1 MLGQVPLGDQL
12 TGDKASRWLAWIM
25 VYINGAGQKAIIIG
39 ATLGVLATGLRIVL
53 GIERSYLSE

>member
-1 MLGQVPLGDQL
+1 
-12 TGDKASRWLAWIM
+12 M